1 MKTVNKF
8 QINSIDTDLLQPKE
22 AVRKVQDNFFFNLKI
37 FKTAPV
43 SVHNG
48 KKLEPELRRE
58 GY

>member
-1 MKTVNKF
+1 MKTLNKY

-22 AVRKVQDNFFFNLKI
+22 AVRKVQNNFFNLKR
-37 FKTAPV
+37 FQTPPV

-58 GY
+58 GC